1 MESIPAAEI
10 SRLRSRI
17 GSVVNVNQPPYL
29 SEITRDAVRHWTWGT
44 GDRNPLYLDPAV
56 ARRAGHADVI
66 GPPAMLYA
74 CSRLSVGYRGGL
86 PGVHSAFG
94 GSWWRWRQPLRLGA
108 VIHPETVFTELSE
121 MPSRFAGTMYKQ
133 VAVTRFRDQDG
144 VDLAEVESWGLRY
157 ARRPVAKSGE
167 GAAKPSERVEKLYD
181 RARIDEITEL
191 YRVEAALACAPPDLR
206 DLKVGDELPTI
217 IRGPYSST
225 CAVVFEQAW
234 GGSMVWAH
242 GYWYDLLSR
251 HPAISMRNEKGVP
264 EPAEA
269 VHWDPTMARRA
280 GVADAYD
287 YGPERVAW
295 IATLLTTW
303 GGPEAFLSQFYCE
316 VRRFNLVG
324 NVTTCRG
331 RVAEVTRDV
340 NETRIRVDVEATDQD
355 GHRTAHGWA
364 EVILRPTQGAARA
377 TPDPQRSH
385 EERVQ

>member
-1 MESIPAAEI
+1 MDCIPAAEL
-10 SRLRSRI
+10 SRLRSRL
-17 GSVVNVNQPPYL
+17 GSVVKVNHPPYV
-29 SEITRDAVRHWTWGT
+29 SEITRDAARHWAWGT
-44 GDRNPLYLDPAV
+44 GDRNPLYFDAAA
-56 ARRAGHADVI
+56 ARRAGYADVI
-66 GPPAMLYA
+66 GPPTMLYA

-94 GSWWRWRQPLRLGA
+94 GSWWRWHQPLRLGTA
-108 VIHPETVFTELSE
+108 IHPETVFTELSE
-121 MPSRFAGTMYKQ
+121 LPSRFAGAMFKQ

-144 VDLAEVESWGLRY
+144 ADLAEVESWGLRY
-157 ARRPVAKSGE
+157 TRRPFATSGKR
-167 GAAKPSERVEKLYD
+167 AAEPSERPEIRYD
-181 RARIDEITEL
+181 RARIDEIIEL
-191 YRVEAALACAPPDLR
+191 YRAEAALADAAHDLR

-251 HPAISMRNEKGVP
+251 HPAISMANEKGVP

-287 YGPERVAW
+287 YGPERIAW

-303 GGPEAFLSQFYCE
+303 AGPDAFLSQLYCE

-331 RVAEVTRDV
+331 RVAELAREG
-340 NETRIRVDVEATDQD
+340 NETRIRVAVEAIDQD
-355 GHRTAHGWA
+355 GHRTANGWA
-364 EVILRPTQGAARA
+364 EVILRPAGGRA
-377 TPDPQRSH
+377 PATLHPEHSR
-385 EERVQ
+385 EENVQ